1 MDASFLY
8 MESPSVHMHVT
19 GVLVLDPST
28 MKGEYSFE
36 RIREKVQAR
45 LPVLPLLR
53 KRIAPVPFGMDHPM
67 VFNDPDFDIENH
79 VHRIQIPSP
88 GTRRELAQ
96 VVGDVSSRPIDR
108 SMPLW
113 EMWVVEGA
121 EDGTVSLVTKIQHS
135 MIDGVTGADLM
146 SKLLDLE
153 PEAGD
158 PEGDEFLPEAV
169 PNDAQLVAESV
180 AGLAVNPG
188 RAAKAF
194 MRTGRSLAGIAG
206 TLVGWDPT
214 EGPGPALP
222 FMAPRTQFTAAI
234 TPHRAIAFGQ
244 AQLEDLRQI
253 KSTFGVKVND
263 VVLAA
268 VTRTLR
274 YWLDDHGDL
283 PDGPLVC
290 SVPVSVHGDDDQAG
304 TNQVSAMFV
313 RLPVHLEDPVQ
324 QLMAVHDDTQSSK
337 VMSNA
342 IGADLLRDLTQFAPP
357 AVFNQA
363 VRLYSNAKLAD
374 RHRPIHNLVV
384 SNVPGP
390 PVPLYCAGARV
401 VAVYPFGPVLEG
413 AGINIT
419 VLSNMGNVDF
429 GIISCRELVPDLWDI
444 AEGFGAAVAELREA
458 ADRQV
463 GATRASGAGPD
474 HLADPDPVAE
484 PRATPGPA
492 ASLAQ
497 EPAAAGEPEAGRSV
511 GSVGSVTSLFPDGPE
526 HPEHPEHPSSS
537 GGAVD

>member
-8 MESPSVHMHVT
+8 METPNVHMHVT
-19 GVLVLDPST
+19 GVLVLDPSA
-28 MKGEYSFE
+28 MDGEYSFE
-36 RIREKVQAR
+36 RIRDKVQAR
-45 LPVLPLLR
+45 LPVLPLMR
-53 KRIAPVPFGMDHPM
+53 KRIAPVPFGLDHPM

-79 VHRIQIPSP
+79 VHRITIPAP

-108 SMPLW
+108 SLPLW

-153 PEAGD
+153 PDATD
-158 PEGDEFLPEAV
+158 PEDDDFVAEHVPGDAE
-169 PNDAQLVAESV
+169 LVAGSFTGF
-180 AGLAVNPG
+180 AANPARG
-188 RAAKAF
+188 AKAF

-222 FMAPRTQFTAAI
+222 FMAPRTTFTAAI

-244 AQLEDLRQI
+244 AQLDDMRFI

-274 YWLDDHGDL
+274 YWLDDHDDL

-290 SVPVSVHGDDDQAG
+290 SVPVSVHGAGDDDGG

-363 VRLYSNAKLAD
+363 VRLYSSSKLAD

-444 AEGFGAAVAELREA
+444 AEGFGSAVLELRA
-458 ADRQV
+458 AAERQV
-463 GATRASGAGPD
+463 GAKQDAGVDLAAEPEPQPEVVEPD
-474 HLADPDPVAE
+474 H
-484 PRATPGPA
+484 
-492 ASLAQ
+492 
-497 EPAAAGEPEAGRSV
+497 GR
-511 GSVGSVTSLFPDGPE
+511 GGAVTSLFPDGDGDGSGNGTGPE
-526 HPEHPEHPSSS
+526 HSEHPSSG
-537 GGAVD
+537 GGAEQ

>member
-1 MDASFLY
+1 MERLTGMDASFLY
-8 MESPSVHMHVT
+8 METPSVHMHVT

-28 MKGEYSFE
+28 MPGECSFE
-36 RIREKVQAR
+36 RIRDKVQAR

-79 VHRIQIPSP
+79 VHRITIPAP
-88 GTRRELAQ
+88 GTRRELAE

-108 SMPLW
+108 SLPLW

-153 PEAGD
+153 PDASD
-158 PEGDEFLPEAV
+158 PEHDDFEPEAA
-169 PNDAQLVAESV
+169 PSDAELVTQSLT
-180 AGLAVNPG
+180 GFAVNPARG
-188 RAAKAF
+188 AKAF
-194 MRTGRSLAGIAG
+194 TRTARSLAGIAG

-234 TPHRAIAFGQ
+234 TPHRSIAFGQ
-244 AQLEDLRQI
+244 AQLDDMRFI

-274 YWLDDHGDL
+274 YWLDDHDGL
-283 PDGPLVC
+283 PQGPLVC
-290 SVPVSVHGDDDQAG
+290 SVPVSVHGAGDEAAAG

-363 VRLYSNAKLAD
+363 VRLYSSTRLAD

-444 AEGFGAAVAELREA
+444 AEGFGSAVLELRA
-458 ADRQV
+458 AAERQV
-463 GATRASGAGPD
+463 SGTRASAAPEPEPEPEPALVPEPD
-474 HLADPDPVAE
+474 H
-484 PRATPGPA
+484 
-492 ASLAQ
+492 
-497 EPAAAGEPEAGRSV
+497 GR
-511 GSVGSVTSLFPDGPE
+511 GGAVTSLFPDADG
-526 HPEHPEHPSSS
+526 HDAAAEHPEHPSS
-537 GGAVD
+537 GGQTGD